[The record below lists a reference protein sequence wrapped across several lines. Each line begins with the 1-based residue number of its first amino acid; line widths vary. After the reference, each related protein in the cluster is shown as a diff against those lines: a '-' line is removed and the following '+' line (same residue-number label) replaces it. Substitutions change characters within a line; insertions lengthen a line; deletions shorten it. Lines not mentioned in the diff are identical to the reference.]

1 MNFRAIRC
9 FSCAEAGLVE
19 VINAVKASVKA
30 ILFTLFME
38 KFFPSGLFVFEL
50 FPAENLLQ
58 A

>member
-1 MNFRAIRC
+1 M
-9 FSCAEAGLVE
+9 
-19 VINAVKASVKA
+19 
-30 ILFTLFME
+30 THFME

>member
-1 MNFRAIRC
+1 MYFP
-9 FSCAEAGLVE
+9 
-19 VINAVKASVKA
+19 
-30 ILFTLFME
+30 LFTQVATVPSMTPRTPESTDQPMTHFME